1 MTKTATGLD
10 PAIYRYILDSSL
22 REPPVL
28 TRLREETAA
37 MPRAQMQV
45 APDQG
50 QFLGLLVRLTGARRI
65 VEIGTFTGYSSTAMA
80 LALPADGRITCC
92 DVSEEYTAVARRYW
106 AEAGVAGRI
115 ELRLAPALETLDALI
130 AGGEAGRV
138 DMAFIDADKSN
149 YAAYYERVLTLLRP
163 GGLVAVDN
171 VLWSGRPLDP
181 SQADEDTQAIRAFN
195 AALKEDGR
203 VALSMLSIADGLTL
217 AVKL

>member
-28 TRLREETAA
+28 ARLREETAG

-45 APDQG
+45 SPDQG

-106 AEAGVAGRI
+106 AEAGVASRI

-130 AGGEAGRV
+130 AGGETGRV

-181 SQADEDTQAIRAFN
+181 GQTDEDTQAIRAFN
-195 AALKEDGR
+195 AALKEDR
-203 VALSMLSIADGLTL
+203 RIALSMLSIADGLTL